1 MSDGLNKCQ
10 YIKLMSMHSAEE
22 MEEIGEDIGRLFVK
36 LNFRQKIIVSV
47 ITATSI
53 FVPIFI
59 FYTTK
64 IQ

>member
-1 MSDGLNKCQ
+1 
-10 YIKLMSMHSAEE
+10 MSMHSAEE
-22 MEEIGEDIGRLFVK
+22 MEEIGEDIGRFFVK